1 MKIETA
7 IKRAK
12 EKSGGN
18 KEVYRLKLFSIGMK
32 YFASM
37 YNPTFKKEWESVNK

>member
-12 EKSGGN
+12 EKSGNN
-18 KEVYRLKLFSIGMK
+18 KELYKLKLFSIGLK
-32 YFASM
+32 YFRPLS
-37 YNPTFKKEWESVNK
+37 NPTFKKEWESVNK